1 MPKRKDL
8 RAGAAATVA
17 TRTPA
22 PASSPS
28 SPSLPAPSPGTA
40 LEPAQQTPVRLR
52 DQPFTLTH
60 WGATLPER
68 DVTPEEASGP
78 LTPEEQEQLA
88 ECHRAVDNARSA
100 QWMLGRALEIVRRR
114 RLYRGDGTRT
124 WPQYLAAEHDGMTE
138 RDARRLQEEWRLAKA
153 VQEALGKPAP
163 ASHVRAMLEYA
174 DNTSIEQAA
183 IDYAMLRAA
192 FDSGRARLVAHQI
205 TARVT
210 RALQSAAA
218 EADPQERRQAVA
230 VHWRELQAPQAPIP
244 VQAKAADAPQGAL
257 PRAEA
262 ADPLVEAANGVERAL
277 ERLDVAL
284 MDKGATARR
293 TAVDAEHLQSR
304 IRKVGRVLAKATIPA
319 DDVIDAEV
327 IEDEPRG

>member
-8 RAGAAATVA
+8 RAGAAATTA

-22 PASSPS
+22 ASAPAAS
-28 SPSLPAPSPGTA
+28 AASPGTDLA
-40 LEPAQQTPVRLR
+40 TTPSANGLRLR

-68 DVTPEEASGP
+68 DVTAEEANGP
-78 LTPEEQEQLA
+78 LSAEEQKELA
-88 ECHRAVDNARSA
+88 ECHRAIDNARSA

-153 VQEALGKPAP
+153 VQDALGKPAP
-163 ASHVRAMLEYA
+163 ASHVRAMLDYA
-174 DNTSIEQAA
+174 ASTSDKQAA
-183 IDYAMLRAA
+183 SDYALLRSA
-192 FDSGRARLVAHQI
+192 FESGQVRLAAHQI

-210 RALQSAAA
+210 KALESAAA
-218 EADPQERRQAVA
+218 EPDPEYRREVVA
-230 VHWRELQAPQAPIP
+230 VRWREIHAPQPSIPAPTKAP
-244 VQAKAADAPQGAL
+244 DNAQTPPQAKAGP
-257 PRAEA
+257 
-262 ADPLVEAANGVERAL
+262 DPLVEAAGAAEQAL
-277 ERLDVAL
+277 ERLNKAL
-284 MDKGATARR
+284 MADGATLRR
-293 TAVDAEHLQSR
+293 TAVDAEHLQGR
-304 IRKVGRVLAKATIPA
+304 IRKVGRILAKVTVPA

-327 IEDEPRG
+327 IEDQPRG